1 MLKRLSQQRKVHSSD
16 SCNSMLLVLCQLMT
30 AMDQCQPSLLHTCR
44 HNVLGVVTLQ
54 VFLSICNSQVV
65 YCYCVHAQCCA
76 VYSDRHL
83 IGSFFPLYVSTHSAE
98 IMHNVVNVTTGHFQ
112 AAKSLY
118 KCSYSYTNGMPIIEN
133 SGLAL

>member
-54 VFLSICNSQVV
+54 VILSICNSQVV
-65 YCYCVHAQCCA
+65 YCYCVHAQYT
-76 VYSDRHL
+76 VTGIWL
-83 IGSFFPLYVSTHSAE
+83 EVFFLCMFSPSTHSAE
-98 IMHNVVNVTTGHFQ
+98 IMHNVVNITTGHFQ